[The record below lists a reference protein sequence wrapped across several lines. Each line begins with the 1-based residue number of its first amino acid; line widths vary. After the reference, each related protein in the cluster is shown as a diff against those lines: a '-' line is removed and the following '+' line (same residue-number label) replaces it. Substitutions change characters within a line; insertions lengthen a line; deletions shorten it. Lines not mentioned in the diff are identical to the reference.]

1 MPHWNL
7 AQCSV
12 HNDNLSMF
20 VLIHICKYIQIVRQ
34 RLDQSV
40 LSTETESQA
49 RGKSP
54 TNPGTKLP
62 TVATAVIVFV
72 EIFFFLF
79 QCIENSFFHI
89 IC

>member
-1 MPHWNL
+1 
-7 AQCSV
+7 
-12 HNDNLSMF
+12 MF
-20 VLIHICKYIQIVRQ
+20 VLIHMCKYIQVVRQ

-62 TVATAVIVFV
+62 TVVTAVIVFV
-72 EIFFFLF
+72 EIFFLF
-79 QCIENSFFHI
+79 QCIENSFFHM